1 LTRRPTVPHLGRFV
15 AANAPLL
22 FVLLWSTGYL
32 GAKAGLPYAEPF
44 TLLCLRFVLALLLLA
59 PLVAWLKPAM
69 AMSGRE
75 RAHLMVSGLLLHGVY
90 LGGVFAAIELGLSA
104 GLTALIV
111 GAQPLLTS
119 LAAPLLFGE
128 RPGVRHWVGILLG
141 LAGITLILGGGAD
154 ADFAL
159 PALLAAVAALGG
171 ITAGTLYQKR
181 FCSRHDLLAV
191 TVHQYLPTAVLFGA
205 AALVFETREIDW
217 TVPFVAALLWL
228 VLALSLGAILLLTHL
243 IKHGEAARVS
253 SLFYLVPPVTAVE
266 AWLLFD
272 EPLGWGKV
280 AGIALVALGVWL
292 VMRRPSRP
300 EAP

>member
-1 LTRRPTVPHLGRFV
+1 MPDLQRLV

-44 TLLCLRFVLALLLLA
+44 TLLFLRFVLALVLLA
-59 PLVAWLKPAM
+59 PLVMWLGPAM
-69 AMSGRE
+69 AMSARE
-75 RAHLMVSGLLLHGVY
+75 RGHLMVSGLLLHGVY